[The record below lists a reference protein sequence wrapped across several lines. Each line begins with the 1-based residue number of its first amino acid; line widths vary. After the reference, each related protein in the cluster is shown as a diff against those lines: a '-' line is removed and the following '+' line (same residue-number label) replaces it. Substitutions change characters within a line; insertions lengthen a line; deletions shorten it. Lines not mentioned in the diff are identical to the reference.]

1 MTFLLVSFFVTA
13 QIVYQCTLKML
24 RIGPRKAAQYLAA
37 VFAGVSRRLCTLS
50 LSLSTF
56 TKSVVVSDAVN
67 MFFVEHG
74 VKVNEQYCQD
84 ILICPQMLAAIS
96 VCILYC
102 SRTAHW
108 RSKRALQM
116 LQSSVQL
123 STSFIL
129 SCDSPLQPG
138 DELH

>member
-50 LSLSTF
+50 LSTF

-84 ILICPQMLAAIS
+84 ILICPQMLAAI
-96 VCILYC
+96 
-102 SRTAHW
+102 
-108 RSKRALQM
+108 KRFRLHFVWQQDSALAK
-116 LQSSVQL
+116 
-123 STSFIL
+123 
-129 SCDSPLQPG
+129 
-138 DELH
+138 